1 MLLAPPAL
9 RAYTMAMR
17 CGEHDTAVSRG
28 LCTVSNYLPA
38 LCRSHPQYD
47 DASPG
52 VISARHGFTRAS
64 TSARPTASTV
74 YRCGDYRGSEL
85 IKE

>member
-1 MLLAPPAL
+1 MQLAPPAL
-9 RAYTMAMR
+9 PAHAMAVR
-17 CGEHDTAVSRG
+17 CREHDTAVSRG

-52 VISARHGFTRAS
+52 VIHARHGLTRPP
-64 TSARPTASTV
+64 TSAPSTASTV